1 MPISRRS
8 ALAALPTLAALP
20 AGAQTMAIPRI
31 DQTTDML
38 GVIDVQPDFM
48 PGGKLAVAGGDQVV
62 PVINRLL
69 ETRFR
74 HAFATQDWHP
84 AGHSSF
90 ASSHAGRQPFETV
103 QMPYGPQTLWPDHCI
118 QGSAGA
124 ELHRELAQP
133 RIELIVRKGFRPEID
148 SYSAF
153 FENDRRTT
161 TGLHGWLQARG
172 VRRVFL
178 AGLAT
183 DYCVAYSAEDAAKLG
198 YQVVVIEDAC
208 RGIGL
213 PAEGGTTIDAAKRR
227 LSAAGVAFLTSDAL
241 A

>member
-1 MPISRRS
+1 
-8 ALAALPTLAALP
+8 
-20 AGAQTMAIPRI
+20 MAIPRI